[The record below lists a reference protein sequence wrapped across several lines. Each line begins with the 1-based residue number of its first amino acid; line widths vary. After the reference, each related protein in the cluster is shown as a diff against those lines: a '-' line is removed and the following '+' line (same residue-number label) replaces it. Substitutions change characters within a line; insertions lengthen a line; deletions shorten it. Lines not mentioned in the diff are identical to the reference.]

1 MNYFSEIFL
10 KEKSDALTSLDFLD
24 DYTNN
29 SNNLATLKNEKNEN
43 NDEFSSNIIIISEIF
58 DDEEEDLI

>member
-24 DYTNN
+24 DYTNIH
-29 SNNLATLKNEKNEN
+29 NNNKNLDNKKNEENEQ
-43 NDEFSSNIIIISEIF
+43 FSSNIIIISEIF
-58 DDEEEDLI
+58 DDEEKEII